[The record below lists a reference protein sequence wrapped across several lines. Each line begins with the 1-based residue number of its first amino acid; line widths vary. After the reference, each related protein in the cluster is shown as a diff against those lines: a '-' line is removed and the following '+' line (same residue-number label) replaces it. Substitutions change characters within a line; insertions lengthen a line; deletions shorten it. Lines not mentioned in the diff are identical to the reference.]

1 MRLFFLLTLLS
12 FVSCGTIKEMM
23 KKGEVHQK
31 MATKLDDNL
40 YDIKLADLKAKLIT
54 SFANDH
60 ESPTI
65 VMPMEMSPNMGS
77 MEQQHNARQAVEDAL
92 DDEGFMYNKK
102 MYKNELDLDFMG
114 LFQNREK
121 ELEKVKANL
130 KTGPY
135 HVVQEDAKSFTLV
148 KGINVYKAEAV
159 GDKSKLVVT
168 QIKKLE
174 RDPMLLK
181 IDWLS
186 SIKRGGLWF
195 SISEG
200 PISLERSMKY
210 NVRDKMT
217 ELSLLHFLDPQK
229 FASWEQES
237 SL

>member
-1 MRLFFLLTLLS
+1 MKIIWILALLS
-12 FVSCGTIKEMM
+12 LFSCGTIKEMM

-40 YDIKLADLKAKLIT
+40 YDIKISDLKTKLIT

-65 VMPMEMSPNMGS
+65 VMPMQVSSVTGS
-77 MEQQHNARQAVEDAL
+77 MEQEHNARQAIEDAL
-92 DDEGFMYNKK
+92 DDEGFIYNKK
-102 MYKNELDLDFMG
+102 MYKNEIDLDFMG
-114 LFQNREK
+114 FFQNREK

-135 HVVQEDAKSFTLV
+135 HVVQEDAKGFTIV
-148 KGINVYKAEAV
+148 KGINVYKAEAM
-159 GDKSKLVVT
+159 GDKSKLIVT
-168 QIKKLE
+168 QIKRIE